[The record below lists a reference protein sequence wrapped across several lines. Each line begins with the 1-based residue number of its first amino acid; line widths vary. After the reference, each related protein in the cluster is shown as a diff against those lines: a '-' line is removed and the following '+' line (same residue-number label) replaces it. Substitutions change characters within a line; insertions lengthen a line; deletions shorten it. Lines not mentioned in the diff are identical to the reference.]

1 MTDQIVYSKAQPRVE
16 GNEEGVGQL
25 KVVIV
30 GAGEVGFHI
39 ASRLARE
46 NKDVVV
52 IDIDPEAIRHISD
65 SIDVQVITGSGSSP
79 VVLTEAGIEEAEIL
93 LAVTNSDDANL
104 AACLIADTIS
114 PSVKKLA
121 RVRDADL
128 ENYHGTFR
136 DLPPHLDTIINP
148 EIEVV
153 KTIDRLMSVPGAV
166 DVGEFADGRV
176 KFIGIQLDN
185 EARLAGVRLSEISA
199 KIGRPSPLI
208 AAVVRDEELIIPRGN
223 DRLKPGDLVY
233 LISEEAKLLETLSVF
248 DKHAEPLHRV
258 LIAGGGRIGF
268 RLAALLG
275 DKSISTKIIE
285 RDPSR
290 CEELAE
296 QLGKTVVLN
305 GDCSDQALLSE
316 ENIQDMDVVITLTGD
331 EKTNILGALLA
342 KRMGARK
349 VIVKISTFSY
359 FPLMTTIGLDQVVSP
374 RLSAI
379 NTILQ
384 HIRRGKVLSAMS
396 IKGEQA
402 EVMEAVAQ
410 KTSDIVGKPLKKISF
425 PQGVL
430 VTAITRGDKV
440 IIPSGDSVIEP
451 DDRIIVFARR
461 QAVPK
466 VEKILAMKLKYF

>member
-1 MTDQIVYSKAQPRVE
+1 M
-16 GNEEGVGQL
+16 

-52 IDIDPEAIRHISD
+52 IDIDPEAIRRVSD

-79 VVLTEAGIEEAEIL
+79 VVLAEAGIEEAEIL
-93 LAVTNSDDANL
+93 LAVTNSDDTNL
-104 AACLIADTIS
+104 AACLVADTIS
-114 PSVKKLA
+114 QSVKKLA
-121 RVRDADL
+121 RIRDPDF
-128 ENYHGTFR
+128 ENYHDTFR
-136 DLPPHLDTIINP
+136 DRPPHIDTIINP

-153 KTIDRLMSVPGAV
+153 KTIERLMSVPGAV

-176 KFIGIQLDN
+176 KFIGIHLDKK
-185 EARLAGVRLSEISA
+185 ARLAGVRLSDISA

-233 LISEEAKLLETLSVF
+233 LITEEANLVDTLSAF
-248 DKHAEPLHRV
+248 DKHAEPLRRV

-268 RLAALLG
+268 RLAALLE

-331 EKTNILGALLA
+331 EKTNILAALLV
-342 KRMGARK
+342 KQMGARK
-349 VIVKISTFSY
+349 IIAKIKTFSY
-359 FPLMTTIGLDQVVSP
+359 FPLMTTIGLEQVVSP

-384 HIRRGKVLSAMS
+384 HVRRGKVLSAIS

-410 KTSDIVGKPLKKISF
+410 EASGIVGKPLKKISF
-425 PQGVL
+425 PKGAL
-430 VTAITRGDKV
+430 VTAIMRGDQV

-451 DDRIIVFARR
+451 DDRIIVFARKK
-461 QAVPK
+461 AVPK
-466 VEKILAMKLKYF
+466 LEKIVAIKLKHS